1 MGRYTGPV
9 CKLCRRE
16 GEKLFLK
23 GERCHTDKCAF
34 VRKKYRPGQHGQS
47 RSRRSNYANQLR
59 EKQKIR
65 SIYGILEKQFRNY
78 FEKADHQ
85 KGVTGNN
92 LMKLLESRLDNVI
105 YRMGFAVSRNQARQ
119 MVNHGHFLVNDRK
132 IDIPSYQVEPGD
144 KIKVKEGS
152 RKMKTIHE
160 SMQRIRGE
168 HSLPWLILNKGK
180 MEGVFVQVP
189 ERDQIELDVN
199 EQLVVELYSK

>member
-34 VRKKYRPGQHGQS
+34 VRKKYRPGQHGQR
-47 RSRRSNYANQLR
+47 RSRRSNYATQLR

-65 SIYGILEKQFRNY
+65 SIYGVLEKQFRNY

-85 KGVTGNN
+85 KGITGNN
-92 LMKLLESRLDNVI
+92 LMKLLESRLDNVV

-119 MVNHGHFLVNDRK
+119 MVNHGHFIVNDRK
-132 IDIPSYQVEPGD
+132 IDIPSYLVEPGD

-152 RKMKTIHE
+152 RKMKAIHE

-168 HSLPWLILNKGK
+168 HSLSWLILNKGK